1 MSAANPRFDRGESRI
16 FFDMLKP
23 LRRVQVFLLSKT
35 TTLNPKTLT
44 PKTLIPKLKPWIL
57 IT

>member
-23 LRRVQVFLLSKT
+23 LRRVQVFFT
-35 TTLNPKTLT
+35 FQNNNPK
-44 PKTLIPKLKPWIL
+44 P
-57 IT
+57 